1 MKPNSPFAASSR
13 ARRRALQG
21 IYQWHVNSQ
30 EPEKII
36 AQFLDQQ
43 NFSNVDTKLFRQL
56 VAGVIRE
63 EKNLGKQLEPSLD
76 RSLDQVDLIEK
87 VVLLMGMYELL
98 HCPSTPWK
106 VVLDECVELAK
117 RFGSEQ
123 GHTYVNGVLDKA
135 AAGVRQG
142 RAP

>member
-1 MKPNSPFAASSR
+1 MKTDPPFAAASR

-21 IYQWHVNSQ
+21 IYQWHVNRQ
-30 EPEKII
+30 EPDKIV

-43 NFSNVDTKLFRQL
+43 DFSNVDTELFRQL
-56 VAGVIRE
+56 VSGVIRD
-63 EKNLGKQLEPSLD
+63 EKDLGKQLEPSLD
-76 RSLDQVDLIEK
+76 RSLDQVDLMEK
-87 VVLLMGMYELL
+87 VVLLMGMYELV

-135 AAGVRQG
+135 AAGIRKK
-142 RAP
+142 